1 MEKKL
6 SERIAMIKDMTKVA
20 EPVVNL
26 NDVSRVSE
34 GTVIKGDMSSSGDV
48 RVDGTIEGK
57 LFSEGRIVIG
67 ESASIL
73 GSILCTNLD
82 FWGKIDG
89 DIYVKDLLTLKST
102 SVVNGNIHV
111 RKLQVEMGAQVNGT
125 CKMIT
130 EEDFSQS
137 LESATENLD

>member
-1 MEKKL
+1 
-6 SERIAMIKDMTKVA
+6 MIKDMTRIA

-34 GTVIKGDMSSSGDV
+34 GTVIKGDMSSTGDV
-48 RVDGTIEGK
+48 RVDGTVEGK
-57 LFSEGRIVIG
+57 LFSEGRIVVG
-67 ESASIL
+67 EAASIQ

-89 DIYVKDLLTLKST
+89 DIYVKELLTLKST

-125 CKMIT
+125 CRMIS
-130 EEDFSQS
+130 EEDFSES
-137 LESATENLD
+137 LANAVGSCD